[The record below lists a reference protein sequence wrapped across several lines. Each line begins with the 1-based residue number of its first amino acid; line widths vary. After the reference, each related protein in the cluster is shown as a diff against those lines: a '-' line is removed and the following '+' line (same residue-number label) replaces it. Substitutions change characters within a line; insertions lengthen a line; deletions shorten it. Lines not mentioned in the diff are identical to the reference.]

1 MSAILSVREL
11 TEAIRHNLEG
21 RFPYVWVRGE
31 VTNVSR
37 PTSGHLYF
45 GLKDEDALLR
55 CVWFRNSQRDQE
67 AFDPLTGEV
76 FAGGPRPSLAK
87 ELRNGR
93 RIICA
98 GRLGVYAPRG
108 EYQLIVE
115 LGQDSGEGALFLALE
130 ELKRKLA
137 AKGYFSLERK
147 RPLPPHPVRVS
158 VITAPTGAAIH
169 DFLRVS
175 SRRGTGFEVRLRPV
189 PVQGDDAPPR
199 IVEAIRR
206 ENEAGWAEVLVIIRG
221 GGSLQDLQAFNDE
234 RVAEAVFGSAIPV
247 LAGIGH
253 EVDTS
258 LSDMTA
264 DVRAATPSHAAQ
276 LLWPE
281 RQWYIQRADELEMNL
296 HAAFARRTRDF
307 AEALDRMEHSL
318 AWFSPQRG
326 FVRQRERL
334 ANLAERLDSAWERR
348 LNTLSNRLCNLEN
361 AVRRNGTFPRHP
373 LLAER
378 AAELSRRLAPAQE
391 RFLLLQ
397 QEAVRKAEARLA
409 AAWPRMF
416 TLAEHRLDRLELR
429 LAARNPEA
437 PLERGYA
444 LAVGKDGRF
453 IRSVR
458 ELAPGSTLTLKIRD
472 GEADARVFALRPT
485 GE

>member
-11 TEAIRHNLEG
+11 TEAIRHHLEG
-21 RFPYVWVRGE
+21 RFPYIWVRGE

-37 PTSGHLYF
+37 PASGHLYF

-76 FAGGPRPSLAK
+76 FEGGPRPSLAK
-87 ELRNGR
+87 ALCNGR

-115 LGQDSGEGALFLALE
+115 LAQDSGEGALFLALE
-130 ELKRKLA
+130 EVKRRLA

-147 RPLPPHPVRVS
+147 RALPPHPVRVS

-169 DFLRVS
+169 DFLRIS
-175 SRRGTGFEVRLRPV
+175 SRRGTGFAIRIRPV

-199 IVEAIRR
+199 IVDAIQR
-206 ENEAGWAEVLVIIRG
+206 ENQAGWAQVLVLIRG

-234 RVAEAVFGSAIPV
+234 RVADAVYASKIPV

-258 LSDMTA
+258 LADMVA

-281 RQWYIQRADELEMNL
+281 RQWYAQRADELEL
-296 HAAFARRTRDF
+296 SLRAAFARRTNAFVGELERTER
-307 AEALDRMEHSL
+307 AL
-318 AWFSPQRG
+318 AWFSPERG
-326 FVRQRERL
+326 FARRRERL
-334 ANLAERLDSAWERR
+334 NHLTTRLDSAWSRR
-348 LNTLSNRLCNLEN
+348 LDTLTSRLCHLED
-361 AVRRNGTFPRHP
+361 AVRRNGIAARHA
-373 LLAER
+373 LHTERVDALSQRLVSAWQRLFLA
-378 AAELSRRLAPAQE
+378 RRKTLE
-391 RFLLLQ
+391 
-397 QEAVRKAEARLA
+397 ETEARLA
-409 AAWPRMF
+409 AGWPRAF
-416 TLAEHRLDRLELR
+416 TAAEHCLDRLELR
-429 LAARNPEA
+429 LAAQNPEA
-437 PLERGYA
+437 PLDKGYA
-444 LAVGKDGRF
+444 LALDENGRF

-458 ELAPGSTLTLKIRD
+458 ELAPGSALTLKIRD
-472 GEADARVFALRPT
+472 GEADARVVAIRPT

>member
-11 TEAIRHNLEG
+11 TEAIRRHLEG

-37 PTSGHLYF
+37 PSSGHLYF

-87 ELRNGR
+87 ALRNGR
-93 RIICA
+93 RIVCA

-115 LGQDSGEGALFLALE
+115 LAQDSGEGALFLALE
-130 ELKRKLA
+130 EVKRKLA

-147 RPLPPHPVRVS
+147 RALPPHPVRVS
-158 VITAPTGAAIH
+158 VITAPAGAAIH

-175 SRRGTGFEVRLRPV
+175 SRRGTGAAIRIRPV

-199 IVEAIRR
+199 LVDAIRR
-206 ENEAGWAEVLVIIRG
+206 ENQAGWAQVLVLIRG

-234 RVAEAVFGSAIPV
+234 RVADAVYASNIPV

-258 LSDMTA
+258 LADMVA

-281 RQWYIQRADELEMNL
+281 RQWYAQRADELEL
-296 HAAFARRTRDF
+296 DLRAAFARRTS
-307 AEALDRMEHSL
+307 ALVRELERMERAL
-318 AWFSPQRG
+318 AWFSPEHG
-326 FVRQRERL
+326 FARRLERL
-334 ANLAERLDSAWERR
+334 AYLAARLDSAWGRR
-348 LNTLSNRLCNLEN
+348 LDTLTSRLRQLED
-361 AVRRNGTFPRHP
+361 AVRRNDIASRHA
-373 LLAER
+373 LHAER
-378 AAELSRRLAPAQE
+378 ADAFFQRLLSAWQR
-391 RFLLLQ
+391 LLLARQ
-397 QEAVRKAEARLA
+397 TALEEAEARLA
-409 AAWPRMF
+409 ARWPRVF
-416 TLAEHRLDRLELR
+416 TAAEHCLERLELR
-429 LAARNPEA
+429 LAAQNPET
-437 PLERGYA
+437 PLDKGYA
-444 LAVGKDGRF
+444 LAVNERGRF

-472 GEADARVFALRPT
+472 GEADARVVATRLT